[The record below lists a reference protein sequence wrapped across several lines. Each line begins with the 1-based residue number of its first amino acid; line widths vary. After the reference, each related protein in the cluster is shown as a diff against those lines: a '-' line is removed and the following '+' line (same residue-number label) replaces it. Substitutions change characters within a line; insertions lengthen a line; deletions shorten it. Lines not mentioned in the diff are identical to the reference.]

1 MQYLFVANCC
11 DAMQSLDMQ
20 NEQMSYLE
28 KLKAN
33 GKRMVGLSADWVNV
47 AYRID
52 GNDRTGSVVF
62 ETDSGELEH
71 ISYTHN
77 EDGER
82 TDVLVSRV
90 PDITP
95 KLLSAYSVRVVCA
108 ETRTGGHDPVGC
120 FERAAAA
127 LGLEI
132 WMNDEHEHAG
142 GLLADV
148 AGWIASLS

>member
-1 MQYLFVANCC
+1 MQI
-11 DAMQSLDMQ
+11 
-20 NEQMSYLE
+20 EQMSYLT
-28 KLKAN
+28 KLKLA
-33 GKRMVGLSADWVNV
+33 GYPFVGLSADWVNV

-52 GNDRTGSVVF
+52 GNDHTGSVVF

-82 TDVLVSRV
+82 TDVLVARV
-90 PDITP
+90 PDVTP
-95 KLLSAYSVRVVCA
+95 ELLSAYSVRVVCA

-120 FERAAAA
+120 FERACDA
-127 LGLEI
+127 LGLGI
-132 WMNDEHEHAG
+132 WMDDEQEHAG
-142 GLLADV
+142 MLLADV

>member
-1 MQYLFVANCC
+1 MQI
-11 DAMQSLDMQ
+11 
-20 NEQMSYLE
+20 EQMSYLE
-28 KLKAN
+28 KLKAD

-52 GNDRTGSVVF
+52 GNDHTGSVVF

-82 TDVLVSRV
+82 TDVLVARV
-90 PDITP
+90 PDVTP
-95 KLLSAYSVRVVCA
+95 ELLSAYLVRVTCA

-120 FERAAAA
+120 LERAAVA
-127 LGLEI
+127 LGLVI
-132 WMNDEHEHAG
+132 WMDDEHEHAG
-142 GLLADV
+142 MLLADV
-148 AGWIASLS
+148 AGWISSLS

>member
-1 MQYLFVANCC
+1 MQI
-11 DAMQSLDMQ
+11 
-20 NEQMSYLE
+20 EQMSYLT
-28 KLKAN
+28 KLKLA
-33 GKRMVGLSADWVNV
+33 GYPFVGLSADWVNA

-52 GNDRTGSVVF
+52 GNGHTGSVVF

-95 KLLSAYSVRVVCA
+95 ELLSAYLVRVTCA
-108 ETRTGGHDPVGC
+108 EKRTSGHDPVGC
-120 FERAAAA
+120 FERAAVA

-132 WMNDEHEHAG
+132 WMDDEHEHAG

-148 AGWIASLS
+148 AGWISSLS

>member
-1 MQYLFVANCC
+1 VFSFVAICRLAAHC
-11 DAMQSLDMQ
+11 LDMQ
-20 NEQMSYLE
+20 IEQMSYLT
-28 KLKAN
+28 KLKLA
-33 GKRMVGLSADWVNV
+33 GYSFVGLSADWANA

-52 GNDRTGSVVF
+52 GNEHTGAVVF
-62 ETDSGELEH
+62 EGDNGELEH
-71 ISYTHN
+71 ITYTHN

-82 TDVLVSRV
+82 TDVVVSRV

-95 KLLSAYSVRVVCA
+95 ELLSAYLVRVACA

-120 FERAAAA
+120 FERAAGA
-127 LGLEI
+127 LGLGI
-132 WMNDEHEHAG
+132 WMDDEHEHAG